1 MRLFRLI
8 DAERAYLPVSL
19 LCRINL
25 IGTLSLEGEEIE
37 SLEYL
42 ILEGSCRAGEVIGYL
57 DAVAE
62 GAKREGK
69 PIMVVLD
76 NAPFDKAGAVRDA

>member
-1 MRLFRLI
+1 M
-8 DAERAYLPVSL
+8 
-19 LCRINL
+19 
-25 IGTLSLEGEEIE
+25 
-37 SLEYL
+37 
-42 ILEGSCRAGEVIGYL
+42 EGSCRAGEVIGYL

-62 GAKREGK
+62 GAEREGK